1 MQVSVSLM
9 VTVPSQ
15 VLGDLLGQGP
25 CPSVVEMDFSLVNF
39 FFFNEYQKLITNYLR
54 FKH

>member
-1 MQVSVSLM
+1 M
-9 VTVPSQ
+9 VIAPFW

-25 CPSVVEMDFSLVNF
+25 CPSVVEMDSSFVYLLVRFF
-39 FFFNEYQKLITNYLR
+39 FFFNEYQKLIANYLR